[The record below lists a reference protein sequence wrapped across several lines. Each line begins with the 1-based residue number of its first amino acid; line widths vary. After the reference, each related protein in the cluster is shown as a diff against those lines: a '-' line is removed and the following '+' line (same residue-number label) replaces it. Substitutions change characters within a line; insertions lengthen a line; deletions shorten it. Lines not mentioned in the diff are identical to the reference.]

1 MQWLFSAI
9 HHEPGFRLA
18 EGALPGRDRDRG
30 LSFVNILLE
39 YTPRFCSHLRSFVHC
54 FFSPTGIKFWTRHM
68 SFSTLLA
75 SKRTTLVPLAEG
87 RILIINY
94 PSYRAQRLKL
104 KEEDQQE
111 KN

>member
-54 FFSPTGIKFWTRHM
+54 FFSSTGIKFWTRHM
-68 SFSTLLA
+68 SFSTLVV

-87 RILIINY
+87 RILII
-94 PSYRAQRLKL
+94 QVIEHKGLKL
-104 KEEDQQE
+104 KEEDQEE